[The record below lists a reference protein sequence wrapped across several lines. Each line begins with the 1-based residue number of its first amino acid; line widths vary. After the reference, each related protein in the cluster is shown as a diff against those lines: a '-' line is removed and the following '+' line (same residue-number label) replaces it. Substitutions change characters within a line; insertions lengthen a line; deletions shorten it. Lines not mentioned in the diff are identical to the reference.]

1 MVNLDDTSRC
11 PVGPEC
17 EGCGRLEE
25 LAVLTGDTP
34 VGVLCMT
41 LCDSCEIAGVLPIF
55 TQRRRPPA
63 DASTVRTWGEG
74 RPSICWA
81 ASGLRPAQHA
91 GSNSPPDP
99 GAMRTAHRRPP
110 LPGLPPG
117 RILIPGHSKLTLS
130 VTELRGK

>member
-41 LCDSCEIAGVLPIF
+41 LCDSCEVGGVLPIF
-55 TQRRRPPA
+55 SPA
-63 DASTVRTWGEG
+63 EEATRVRE
-74 RPSICWA
+74 
-81 ASGLRPAQHA
+81 H
-91 GSNSPPDP
+91 
-99 GAMRTAHRRPP
+99 GAHV
-110 LPGLPPG
+110 G
-117 RILIPGHSKLTLS
+117 
-130 VTELRGK
+130 